1 MQKETP
7 NALRKHDNFEI
18 IFFELDNDSCPVQD
32 FLDSLNDKMAAKV
45 YGMMDVLAEFGNELR
60 EPYTKELEDEIYEL
74 RAKTGTDICR
84 VLFFFR
90 SEKKNI
96 ITNGFIKK
104 ATKDTALRNQFGKE
118 ISKGLSCQ
126 KKGCRKMKTYRS
138 SLDDRLK
145 DQNFRSEYENIQPE
159 IEIIRTLVRARKE
172 QNLTQKELSEISGIN
187 QADISKLEN
196 GNRNPSLGML
206 KRLACA
212 LGMTL
217 KIEFVSEKK
226 PQYH

>member
-90 SEKKNI
+90 SGKKII

-104 ATKDTALRNQFGKE
+104 Q
-118 ISKGLSCQ
+118 Q
-126 KKGCRKMKTYRS
+126 KTP
-138 SLDDRLK
+138 
-145 DQNFRSEYENIQPE
+145 RSEINLAKKY
-159 IEIIRTLVRARKE
+159 RKVYLARRKD
-172 QNLTQKELSEISGIN
+172 
-187 QADISKLEN
+187 A
-196 GNRNPSLGML
+196 
-206 KRLACA
+206 
-212 LGMTL
+212 
-217 KIEFVSEKK
+217 EK
-226 PQYH
+226 